1 MKITGRWEPVQP
13 PVDKRVYEGRCPD
26 IKCRAI
32 FDFYRNEVVY
42 VKPEPVE
49 HKGEFGKT
57 YLTYPRSYYGVR
69 CPACKEYVN
78 LGEDERNILQ
88 HLKKTR
94 QRDKALDK
102 YDDEHYIDY
111 D

>member
-1 MKITGRWEPVQP
+1 MKITGRWEPVRQP
-13 PVDKRVYEGRCPD
+13 EDKRKYEGRCAD

-32 FDFYRNEVVY
+32 FDFHRSDVIYIT
-42 VKPEPVE
+42 PAPVE
-49 HKGEFGKT
+49 HKGEFNST
-57 YLTYPRSYYGVR
+57 YVTYPHSYYAVR
-69 CPACKEYVN
+69 CPACEKYVN